1 MMKTSQSV
9 VNAIRSITAASLL
22 LLLLVDIPEADAVV
36 VKGLYDVEYPVPDQ
50 SRTVRTAVFN
60 KGLEEVLI
68 RVSGD
73 RSVLK
78 NLVPGSASAYVQ
90 QFSYVD
96 EEDDESAATGAR
108 SASKKSGTEWYTLKI
123 QYNAGKI
130 ISLLRENGMPVWGE
144 HRSVAIVWLA
154 VRDGSNRYVLKKS
167 DTSLLKD
174 SVDLAASRRGVPVVW
189 PVYDSKDR
197 QKLAFAD
204 VWAAFSDQVKA
215 ASRRYTKGPSMVGR
229 LSWTGSEW
237 KGDWSVFIDNAAY
250 GWSLSG
256 SDYNTL
262 ISQGV
267 DLSADMIGK
276 HYAVLERTGI
286 TGPGLL
292 VEINNVNSLQ
302 DYRKIQTFLQDLTA
316 VRHVHISRVDQG
328 KVAFTIDLRGNI
340 DDFKRLVSTDKRLE
354 PVIDSIPPV
363 ADATRQNVLRYNYRR

>member
-1 MMKTSQSV
+1 MMKTSVSV
-9 VNAIRSITAASLL
+9 VNAFLSITAASLL
-22 LLLLVDIPEADAVV
+22 LLLVHTPEADAVV

-68 RVSGD
+68 RISGD

-96 EEDDESAATGAR
+96 EEDDESAASGAQ
-108 SASKKSGTEWYTLKI
+108 STATEWYTLKI

-130 ISLLRENGMPVWGE
+130 ISLLRENGLPVWGE
-144 HRSVAIVWLA
+144 HRSEAIVWLA
-154 VRDGSNRYVLKKS
+154 VRDGANRYVLKQS

-174 SVDLAASRRGVPVVW
+174 STDQAATRRGVPLIW
-189 PVYDSKDR
+189 PVYDRKDR

-204 VWAAFSDQVKA
+204 VWAAFSDQVMA
-215 ASRRYTKGPSMVGR
+215 ASTRYTKGPAIVGR

-237 KGDWSVFIDNAAY
+237 KGDWSVFVDNAAY

-262 ISQGV
+262 VAQGI

-292 VEINNVNSLQ
+292 VEINNVNSVQ

-316 VRHVHISRVDQG
+316 VRHVHIARVDQG
-328 KVAFTIDLRGNI
+328 NVAFAIDLRGNI
-340 DDFKRLVSTDKRLE
+340 DDFKRLVSTDRRLE
-354 PVIDSIPPV
+354 PVISSIQPGG
-363 ADATRQNVLRYNYRR
+363 DAARQTVLRYNYRR

>member
-1 MMKTSQSV
+1 MIKNSQSV
-9 VNAIRSITAASLL
+9 LNAIRSITAASLL

-50 SRTVRTAVFN
+50 SRTVRSAVFN

-78 NLVPGSASAYVQ
+78 DLVPGSASAYVQ

-96 EEDDESAATGAR
+96 EEDDESAAAGAQ
-108 SASKKSGTEWYTLKI
+108 STSKKSGTEWYTLKI

-130 ISLLRENGMPVWGE
+130 INLLRENGMPVWGE
-144 HRSVAIVWLA
+144 HRSEAIVWLA
-154 VRDGSNRYVLKKS
+154 VRDGANRYVLKKS

-174 SVDLAASRRGVPVVW
+174 SVDLAASRRGVPLVW

-215 ASRRYTKGPSMVGR
+215 SSRRYTKGPSIVGR

-262 ISQGV
+262 ISQGI

-316 VRHVHISRVDQG
+316 VRHIHVARVDQG
-328 KVAFTIDLRGNI
+328 EVAFMIDLRGNI

-354 PVIDSIPPV
+354 PVIDSIQPV

>member
-1 MMKTSQSV
+1 MMKTSFLPV
-9 VNAIRSITAASLL
+9 VNAIRSVTAASLL
-22 LLLLVDIPEADAVV
+22 LLLLVYIPEADAVV

-78 NLVPGSASAYVQ
+78 DLVPGSASAYVQ
-90 QFSYVD
+90 QYSYVD
-96 EEDDESAATGAR
+96 EEDDESAAAGAQ
-108 SASKKSGTEWYTLKI
+108 STATEWYTLKI

-130 ISLLRENGMPVWGE
+130 ISLLRENGLPVWGE

-154 VRDGSNRYVLKKS
+154 VRDGANRYVLKES
-167 DTSLLKD
+167 DKSLLKD
-174 SVDLAASRRGVPVVW
+174 SVDLAANRRGVPLVW

-215 ASRRYTKGPSMVGR
+215 ASRRYTRGPSIVGR

-237 KGDWSVFIDNAAY
+237 KGDWSVFVDNAAY

-256 SDYNTL
+256 GDYNTL
-262 ISQGV
+262 ISQGI

-286 TGPGLL
+286 ISPGLL
-292 VEINNVNSLQ
+292 VEITNVNSLQ

-316 VRHVHISRVDQG
+316 VRHVHIARVDQG
-328 KVAFTIDLRGNI
+328 NVAFTVDLRGNV

-363 ADATRQNVLRYNYRR
+363 GDATRQNVLRYNYRR

>member
-1 MMKTSQSV
+1 MKTSLSV

-22 LLLLVDIPEADAVV
+22 LLLVYIPEANAVV
-36 VKGLYDVEYPVPDQ
+36 VRGLYDVEYPVPDQ

-96 EEDDESAATGAR
+96 EEDDASAA
-108 SASKKSGTEWYTLKI
+108 KKSGTEWYTLKI

-130 ISLLRENGMPVWGE
+130 ISLLRENGLPVWGE
-144 HRSVAIVWLA
+144 HRSEAIVWLA
-154 VRDGSNRYVLKKS
+154 VRDGANRYVLKES
-167 DTSLLKD
+167 DNSLLKK
-174 SVDLAASRRGVPVVW
+174 SVDLAANRRGVPLVW

-215 ASRRYTKGPSMVGR
+215 ASRRYTKGPSIVGR

-262 ISQGV
+262 ISQGI

-276 HYAVLERTGI
+276 HYAVRERTGI

-292 VEINNVNSLQ
+292 VEVNNVNSLQ

-316 VRHVHISRVDQG
+316 VRHVHLARVDQG
-328 KVAFTIDLRGNI
+328 KVAFTVDLRGNI

-354 PVIDSIPPV
+354 PVIYSIPP
-363 ADATRQNVLRYNYRR
+363 AGDATRQNVLRYNYRR

>member
-1 MMKTSQSV
+1 MMKTSLSV
-9 VNAIRSITAASLL
+9 VNALRSLTAASLL
-22 LLLLVDIPEADAVV
+22 LLLIYMPEAEAVV

-50 SRTVRTAVFN
+50 SRTVRAAVFN

-96 EEDDESAATGAR
+96 EEDAGSAAAGAQ
-108 SASKKSGTEWYTLKI
+108 SKATKSGTEWYTLKI

-130 ISLLRENGMPVWGE
+130 ISLLRENGLPVWGE
-144 HRSVAIVWLA
+144 HRSEAIVWLA
-154 VRDGSNRYVLKKS
+154 VRDGANRYVLKQS

-174 SVDLAASRRGVPVVW
+174 SVDLAANRRGVPLIW
-189 PVYDSKDR
+189 PVYDRKDR

-215 ASRRYTKGPSMVGR
+215 ASMRYTKGPAIVGR

-237 KGDWSVFIDNAAY
+237 KGDWSVFIDSAAY
-250 GWSLSG
+250 GWSLNG

-262 ISQGV
+262 IAQGI

-276 HYAVLERTGI
+276 HYAVLERMGV

-292 VEINNVNSLQ
+292 VEIYNVNSVQ
-302 DYRKIQTFLQDLTA
+302 DYRKIQTFFRDLTA
-316 VRHVHISRVDQG
+316 VRHVRVARVDQG
-328 KVAFTIDLRGNI
+328 NVAFAIDLRGNI
-340 DDFKRLVSTDKRLE
+340 DDFRRLVSTDKRLE
-354 PVIDSIPPV
+354 PVVSSIPPGG
-363 ADATRQNVLRYNYRR
+363 DAARQTVLRYNYRR